1 MPTKFGSSYSCETL
15 FSFMNYIKATT
26 RNIGMDMSAAC
37 VKLKATKC
45 EPRIETLATKMQQ
58 DFFIKTIGKYMS
70 DPCF

>member
-1 MPTKFGSSYSCETL
+1 
-15 FSFMNYIKATT
+15 
-26 RNIGMDMSAAC
+26 MDMSAAC